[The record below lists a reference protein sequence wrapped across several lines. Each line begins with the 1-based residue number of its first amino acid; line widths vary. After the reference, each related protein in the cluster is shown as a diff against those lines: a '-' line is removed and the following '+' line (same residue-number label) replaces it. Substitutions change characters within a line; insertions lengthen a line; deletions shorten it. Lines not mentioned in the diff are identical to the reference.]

1 MMTKGL
7 ISMKDIVPLTTLQST
22 PLEVVGHFPRRYV
35 LADEIIKLAIQ
46 KYEKNGRGLIFA
58 DLLRAGL
65 APHKIHAQNM
75 LKYQR
80 RKGNLFKIGD
90 KRPQQYYATAIK
102 ARVIEGK
109 ARQSTLLDPT
119 GAGLISDSFMAK
131 SPLSSCLQHLCIQTL
146 EGYVLPLLSEAPLSI
161 HNMHFWTRIRR
172 DIYSELKLKT
182 HPRNGGKYWTETIG
196 ASRVDYIIYSNGT
209 VDIQAGCSNEPFR
222 VETETDRSRLLTYF
236 GQVRDRLIGFIH
248 DPHERIV
255 PDVMEWNMTECDI
268 NKDVKVSELLQFTAI
283 KIQVKHLDHL
293 LSIYVKSRGKDTFCR
308 VEERMHFANKS
319 AYEVILNTLNPSRK
333 VEQLEGKI
341 DLLITELRTLKAK
354 TVGSPNNKINLM
366 QPHPQKCLGDIATRE
381 VAQQ

>member
-1 MMTKGL
+1 MGNGVRTVTKGL
-7 ISMKDIVPLTTLQST
+7 VSPDKIVPLTTLQST
-22 PLEVVGHFPRRYV
+22 PLTGVRHFPRRYV
-35 LADEIIKLAIQ
+35 LADEIAKLAIQ

-58 DLLRAGL
+58 DLLKTGL

-80 RKGNLFKIGD
+80 RKGTLFKIGD

-109 ARQSTLLDPT
+109 TRQSTPLDPT

-131 SPLSSCLQHLCIQTL
+131 SPLSSCLKHLAIQTL
-146 EGYVLPLLSEAPLSI
+146 EGYVLPLLPEAPLSI
-161 HNMHFWTRIRR
+161 HNLHFWTRISR

-182 HPRNGGKYWTETIG
+182 YSRNGGKYWTETIG

-209 VDIQAGCSNEPFR
+209 VDIQAGCSDEPFR

-236 GQVRDRLIGFIH
+236 GQIKDRLIGFLR

-255 PDVMEWNMTECDI
+255 PDIMEWNMTECDV
-268 NKDVKVSELLQFTAI
+268 NKDVKITELLQFNAI

-293 LSIYVKSRGKDTFCR
+293 LSVYIKSRGKDTYCR
-308 VEERMHFANKS
+308 VEERMHFASKS
-319 AYEVILNTLNPSRK
+319 AFEVILDTLNPSHK
-333 VEQLEGKI
+333 VERLEGKI
-341 DLLITELRTLKAK
+341 DLLIAELKTLEAK
-354 TVGSPNNKINLM
+354 TVRGPCNKTNLF
-366 QPHPQKCLGDIATRE
+366 PTRE